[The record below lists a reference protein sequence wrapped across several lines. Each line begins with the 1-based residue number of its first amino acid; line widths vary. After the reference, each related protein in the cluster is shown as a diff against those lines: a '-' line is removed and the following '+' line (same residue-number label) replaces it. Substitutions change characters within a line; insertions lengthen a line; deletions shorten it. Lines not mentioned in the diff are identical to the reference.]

1 MKITANV
8 LGPDVVL
15 KEEVSLDRESAT
27 LEEVLRSLVAQ
38 RREAL
43 QRMVRNDLSL
53 EKGCVVLVNGRSIS
67 SLQNLGT
74 TVQDGDEITLTVLM
88 AGG

>member
-1 MKITANV
+1 MKVTANV
-8 LGPDVVL
+8 FGPDVVL

-38 RREAL
+38 RRKAL
-43 QRMVRNDLSL
+43 KRMVRDDLSL
-53 EKGCVVLVNGRSIS
+53 EKGCVVLVNGRNIN

-74 TVQDGDEITLTVLM
+74 TVNDGDEITLTVLM